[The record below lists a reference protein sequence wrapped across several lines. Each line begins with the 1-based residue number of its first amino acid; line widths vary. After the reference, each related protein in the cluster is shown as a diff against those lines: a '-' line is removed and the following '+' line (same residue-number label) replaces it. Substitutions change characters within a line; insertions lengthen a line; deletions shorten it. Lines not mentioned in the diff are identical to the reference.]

1 MKNPGSAFLRYIS
14 GAAVGGSIFVLFV
27 DDDAA
32 FADAA
37 ARSLE
42 AAGMRTVVA
51 LGSAAALDAVDSN
64 TFDVVVTD
72 IKLPAV
78 ETHGLAL
85 TRLIRNK
92 RPRVPVILMTTYP
105 DVFEDEVALP
115 GAVLC
120 KPVELAEI
128 CREIKARLA
137 Q

>member
-1 MKNPGSAFLRYIS
+1 M
-14 GAAVGGSIFVLFV
+14 GGSIFVLFV